1 MEKVLSNAGR
11 CSKGDW
17 FSLLDQINPGPIL
30 GAAYAARTI
39 PTDSE
44 SPWKIQGHSH
54 WIMLLWNLR
63 TRAMV
68 LIVFCYLLAGILK
81 LVRDQEEGRVGASG
95 QV

>member
-30 GAAYAARTI
+30 GAAYVARTI
-39 PTDSE
+39 PADSE
-44 SPWKIQGHSH
+44 SPWKIQGHFH
-54 WIMLLWNLR
+54 LIMLLWNLR
-63 TRAMV
+63 ISAMV
-68 LIVFCYLLAGILK
+68 LINCYLLAGILK